1 MNSTKDFVVNSKAK
15 ASKYNQRKNAT
26 NFDKPLFLQ
35 QVVEQPRVNN
45 KKKKGA
51 KR

>member
-26 NFDKPLFLQ
+26 NFDKPLFLHE
-35 QVVEQPRVNN
+35 VVEKPRVHN
-45 KKKKGA
+45 KKKA
-51 KR
+51 MKR

>member
-26 NFDKPLFLQ
+26 NFDKPLILQ
-35 QVVEQPRVNN
+35 QIVEQSRVNN
-45 KKKKGA
+45 KKKV